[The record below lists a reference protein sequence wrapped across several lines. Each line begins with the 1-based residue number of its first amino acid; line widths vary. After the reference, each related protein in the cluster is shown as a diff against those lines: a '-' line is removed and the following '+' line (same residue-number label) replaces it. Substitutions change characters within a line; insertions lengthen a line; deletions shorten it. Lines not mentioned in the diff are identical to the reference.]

1 MELLSIHIWENCAIK
16 RNVAMKNVHIL
27 HQIKQYQQQYILAT
41 FYK

>member
-16 RNVAMKNVHIL
+16 QNEAMKNAHIL
-27 HQIKQYQQQYILAT
+27 HQIKQDLAT